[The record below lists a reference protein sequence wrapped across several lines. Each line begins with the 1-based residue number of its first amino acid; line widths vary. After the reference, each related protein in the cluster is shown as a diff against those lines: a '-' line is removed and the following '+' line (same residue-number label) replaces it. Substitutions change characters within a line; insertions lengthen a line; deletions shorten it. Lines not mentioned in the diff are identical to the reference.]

1 MAPAPSLSAE
11 TTEAVEPAARTTTR
25 EDDGREERRGDMATS
40 KPRLFL
46 WQRAADGLL
55 PRRAVT
61 FCDRTAAADED
72 NGNVGDSTRA
82 TLLAGGGG
90 HEEGKGSGCGSGAAR
105 VVTSHALGRG
115 EVGRVVGA
123 GEEVVGP
130 GSGRAASSR
139 SDCIQLSYA
148 MRKAPAGGEAG
159 GLPGRGRH
167 LGCGVPRETNRVKLV
182 IGALEFALE
191 QATILAVLR
200 VASSAMEQQAPVLAP
215 PSPLSARTASSGAV
229 SSIVRPSS
237 VPAARRVDPGTEATG
252 LPSDATVE
260 LKGGATGGWDG
271 LMMPMLPY
279 GVSATLVVDVAAVS
293 VALTEAGVN
302 VAAVTVYAAHCKVN
316 VSCFV

>member
-11 TTEAVEPAARTTTR
+11 TTEAVELAARTTTR
-25 EDDGREERRGDMATS
+25 EDDERDERPGDMATS
-40 KPRLFL
+40 KPRMVL
-46 WQRAADGLL
+46 WQRAADGVL
-55 PRRAVT
+55 PRRVVT

-82 TLLAGGGG
+82 TLMAGGGG
-90 HEEGKGSGCGSGAAR
+90 HEETKGGGCGAAK

-115 EVGRVVGA
+115 EVGRVVGT
-123 GEEVVGP
+123 GEEVGP

-148 MRKAPAGGEAG
+148 MRKAPAGGDAG
-159 GLPGRGRH
+159 GLPGGGRR
-167 LGCGVPRETNRVKLV
+167 LGCGVPRETHRVKLV

-200 VASSAMEQQAPVLAP
+200 VASSAIEQQAPVLAP
-215 PSPLSARTASSGAV
+215 PSPLPARTASSGAV

-237 VPAARRVDPGTEATG
+237 VPAPRRADPGAEATG
-252 LPSDATVE
+252 LPSDATTEV
-260 LKGGATGGWDG
+260 KGGATGGWDG
-271 LMMPMLPY
+271 VMMPMLPY

-302 VAAVTVYAAHCKVN
+302 VAAVTVCAAHCKVN